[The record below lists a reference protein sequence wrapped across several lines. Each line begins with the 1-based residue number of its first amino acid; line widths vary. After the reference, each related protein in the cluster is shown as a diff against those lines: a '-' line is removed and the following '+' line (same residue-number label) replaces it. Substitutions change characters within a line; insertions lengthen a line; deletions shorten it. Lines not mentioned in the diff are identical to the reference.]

1 MFGTQSDGVT
11 PVTYLNDVI
20 QVLTEVLAFFTQEPL
35 VYFVMAALVGVGIG
49 AIKKLIPTKRK

>member
-1 MFGTQSDGVT
+1 MFGTN
-11 PVTYLNDVI
+11 TYLQDVI
-20 QVLTEVLAFFTQEPL
+20 SVLTEVLTFFTQEPL